1 MCYRVPNAES
11 VKQQIRLF
19 VSSRCGRKE
28 AYFLV
33 ADIKK
38 YTLEN
43 YDEHYN
49 KLYRYRE
56 LL

>member
-1 MCYRVPNAES
+1 MRKVLNSRFDFSS
-11 VKQQIRLF
+11 VLG
-19 VSSRCGRKE
+19 VERKE

>member
-1 MCYRVPNAES
+1 MRKV
-11 VKQQIRLF
+11 L
-19 VSSRCGRKE
+19 SSRFDFLSVLGVGVGKE
-28 AYFLV
+28 TYFLI